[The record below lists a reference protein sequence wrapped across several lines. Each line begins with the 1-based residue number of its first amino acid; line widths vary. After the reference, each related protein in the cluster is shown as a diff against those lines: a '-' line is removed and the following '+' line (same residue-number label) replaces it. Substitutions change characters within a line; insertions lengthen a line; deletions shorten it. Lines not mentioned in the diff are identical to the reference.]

1 MSVYVP
7 IIGLMV
13 LGGGFIGVSIILSKF
28 VGPSRFNRAKYEAYE
43 CGLEATPA
51 PEGGGRIPI
60 KYYITAM
67 LFIVF
72 DIEIVFLYPWAVSFH
87 DMSQTSAGTV
97 ALFGLVEMFL
107 FIVTVFI
114 AYIYVVRRGGLTW
127 D

>member
-1 MSVYVP
+1 MSGYVP
-7 IIGLMV
+7 IVGL
-13 LGGGFIGVSIILSKF
+13 LIIAGGFIAVSIYLSTIL
-28 VGPSRFNRAKYEAYE
+28 GPARFNQAKYEAYE
-43 CGLEATPA
+43 CGVQPTPQ

-72 DIEIVFLYPWAVSFH
+72 DIEIVFLYPWAVSFA
-87 DMSQTSAGTV
+87 DMSQTPAGGL
-97 ALFGLVEMFL
+97 ALFGLVEMVL
-107 FIVTVFI
+107 FIITVFI